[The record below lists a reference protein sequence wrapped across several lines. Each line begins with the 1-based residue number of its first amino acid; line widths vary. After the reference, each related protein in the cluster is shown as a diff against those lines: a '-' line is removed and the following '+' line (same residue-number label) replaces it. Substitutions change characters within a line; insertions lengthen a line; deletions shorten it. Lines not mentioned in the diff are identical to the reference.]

1 MEYDSPMDVLPLE
14 LRKLGLKEKE
24 ARVYLAGLEL
34 GPESLQ
40 NIARKSE
47 ITRPTAYGIVRALQ
61 EKGLFKETKQG
72 KKRLFIANSPEK
84 ILHILR
90 LQKRELEEKER
101 EFIRIIAALESRY
114 ALKEKEA
121 IQTFKGK
128 EGMEVLEEQ
137 LLFTSSKELL
147 VFSSEW
153 SSVEKKKRKAIYEK
167 IRKRLGKFTVQER
180 QVPRLAGTLYLLD
193 KVIFFSHKKQEG
205 YLIDNS
211 LVVDSLRRLF

>member
-1 MEYDSPMDVLPLE
+1 MDILSLE

-34 GPESLQ
+34 GPDSLQ

-47 ITRPTAYGIVRALQ
+47 VTRPTAYEIVKSLQ
-61 EKGLFKETKQG
+61 EKGLFREAQQG
-72 KKRLFIANSPEK
+72 KKRLFVANSPEK

-114 ALKEKEA
+114 ALKDGGMQ
-121 IQTFKGK
+121 IFKGK
-128 EGMEVLEEQ
+128 EGLQVLQEQ
-137 LLFTSSKELL
+137 ILFTPIKDIV
-147 VFSSEW
+147 VFTSEKTQTQKW
-153 SSVEKKKRKAIYEK
+153 YAILQ
-167 IRKRLGKFTVQER
+167 KRLGKLSIQEKIVSGM
-180 QVPRLAGTLYLLD
+180 QGTLFLGE
-193 KVIFFSHKKQEG
+193 KAIFISAKKQEG

-211 LVVDSLRRLF
+211 LVVDSLKRLSWGV

>member
-1 MEYDSPMDVLPLE
+1 MDILPLE

-61 EKGLFKETKQG
+61 EKGLFREVQQG
-72 KKRLFIANSPEK
+72 KKRLFVANSPEK
-84 ILHILR
+84 ILNILR

-114 ALKEKEA
+114 ALKDGG
-121 IQTFKGK
+121 IQIFKGK
-128 EGMEVLEEQ
+128 EGLQVLQEQ
-137 LLFTSSKELL
+137 ILYTTKKDIIVFTS
-147 VFSSEW
+147 
-153 SSVEKKKRKAIYEK
+153 EKAQTQRWYVILQ
-167 IRKRLGKFTVQER
+167 KRLGRLSIQEKI
-180 QVPRLAGTLYLLD
+180 VPSLQGTLFLGE
-193 KVIFFSHKKQEG
+193 KAIFISAKKQEG
-205 YLIDNS
+205 YLIDNP
-211 LVVDSLRRLF
+211 LVVNSLKHLV